1 MTPLRTYREL
11 EGDDRSGLASQVAA
25 QRARVAQRLAPVRH
39 VVAVMSGKGGVGK
52 SYLTAGLAV
61 GVQESGGGPVGV
73 LDADLH
79 GPTAAA
85 LLHAVGPVRIADGAA
100 HPVMTA
106 PGVKVV
112 SMEQFLDPDS
122 PLRWR
127 EPETEG
133 FVWRGALEAGVL
145 REFLADIEWGS
156 LELLLIDLPPGTA
169 TLGDLVE
176 LVPRLTGVVPVT
188 IPSVES
194 QRSVTRAMELAR
206 ERGVRLLGVV
216 ENMSE
221 YSCATCGSR
230 PLFAGNAGALL
241 AERFGVPLLGRVP
254 FRAEV
259 SDPGAPSRA
268 PEGLPHEVI
277 TRFREVLDQ

>member
-25 QRARVAQRLAPVRH
+25 QRARVAQRLGAVRH

-61 GVQESGGGPVGV
+61 GVHASGSGPVGV

-85 LLHAVGPVRIADGAA
+85 LLEAAGPVRIADGVA
-100 HPVMTA
+100 HPVTTA
-106 PGVKVV
+106 IGVKVM
-112 SMEQFLDPDS
+112 SMEPFLDPES

-145 REFLADIEWGS
+145 REFLADIEWGT
-156 LELLLIDLPPGTA
+156 LEVLLVDLPPGTA

-176 LVPRLTGVVPVT
+176 LVPRLTGVVAVT

-194 QRSVTRAMELAR
+194 RRSVSRAMELAR
-206 ERGVRLLGVV
+206 ARGVRLLGVV

-221 YSCATCGSR
+221 YSCVSCGPR
-230 PLFAGNAGALL
+230 PLFSGNAGALL
-241 AERFGVPLLGRVP
+241 AERFDVPLLGRVP
-254 FRAEV
+254 FRVGV

-268 PEGLPHEVI
+268 AEGLPREVI
-277 TRFREVLDQ
+277 TRFCEVLDR